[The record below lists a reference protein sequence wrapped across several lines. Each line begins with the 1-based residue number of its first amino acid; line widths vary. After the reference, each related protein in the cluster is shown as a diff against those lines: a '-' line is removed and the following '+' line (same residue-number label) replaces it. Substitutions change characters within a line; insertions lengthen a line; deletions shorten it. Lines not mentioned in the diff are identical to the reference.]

1 MSRAS
6 ENHTPFIIGGMMRS
20 TTRFTATP
28 LYRRPNVIATGQCP
42 DPIIRDFMRYRRRLE
57 NAVRKQT
64 NAAPLGQEGPVDLAP
79 TACSIDGN
87 NSDFTTLVAAARRNS
102 RNTRWT
108 TRQPRTLANRGSVSQ
123 ATQVS
128 IATKPSEATM
138 TDSPIDSWPLAGQM
152 PD

>member
-1 MSRAS
+1 MRRAS
-6 ENHTPFIIGGMMRS
+6 ENRTPFIIGGMMRS

-28 LYRRPNVIATGQCP
+28 LYRRPNVIVTGQCL
-42 DPIIRDFMRYRRRLE
+42 DPLIRDFMGYRRRLE
-57 NAVRKQT
+57 AAVREQT
-64 NAAPLGQEGPVDLAP
+64 NAPPGKEGPVDLAP

-108 TRQPRTLANRGSVSQ
+108 TRQPRTLANRGPVSQ

>member
-20 TTRFTATP
+20 ATRFTATP

-64 NAAPLGQEGPVDLAP
+64 NAPPGKEAPVDLAP

-87 NSDFTTLVAAARRNS
+87 NSDFTTLVAAARRN
-102 RNTRWT
+102 TRWT
-108 TRQPRTLANRGSVSQ
+108 KRQPRTLAKRVPVSQ

-128 IATKPSEATM
+128 IATKPSEATI
-138 TDSPIDSWPLAGQM
+138 TDSPIDSWPLSGQM